1 MSPRGASRACD
12 LLSPHDGGASRFP
25 ARATMSQ
32 WIESRF
38 SRVIST
44 GSISRRHL
52 IRSMMGGPL
61 SAMVALDGRSVP
73 RICRKKWSFGRA
85 GICIPF
91 SRSHHAIPPLTPLH
105 VRVEPL
111 GRPLGLSGVP
121 PPWLPD
127 RRKSI
132 SCMAAIENTP
142 AACCTKTRRTDM
154 HSRYRMAGAGRP
166 GISEPSRTTVSSSGL
181 SGTRFTMSPV
191 TGCPG

>member
-1 MSPRGASRACD
+1 MGMWAQGMRLPGASPRGQGRD
-12 LLSPHDGGASRFP
+12 GPTRRFPLLPRSFYPYDDDDGASPHLWG
-25 ARATMSQ
+25 
-32 WIESRF
+32 
-38 SRVIST
+38 IS
-44 GSISRRHL
+44 
-52 IRSMMGGPL
+52 P
-61 SAMVALDGRSVP
+61 
-73 RICRKKWSFGRA
+73 
-85 GICIPF
+85 
-91 SRSHHAIPPLTPLH
+91 AIPPLTPLH
-105 VRVEPL
+105 VWDKTV
-111 GRPLGLSGVP
+111 GSGPVGP
-121 PPWLPD
+121 PGTSPWLPY